1 MQKIFEKVPPVV
13 KNMSVSAIARQN
25 DPCIAAIIEGLA
37 QRVAMMV
44 CKAQKTKERKK
55 KGQGQT
61 LTTSS
66 ANPPA
71 LKRWRYGSGF
81 SPLRELGQM
90 PQVAEE
96 SCGLLLNWRT
106 PNQIFFQ

>member
-1 MQKIFEKVPPVV
+1 
-13 KNMSVSAIARQN
+13 MSVSAIARQN

-81 SPLRELGQM
+81 SPLRER
-90 PQVAEE
+90 QVAEE